1 MPVLVVPYDSVLQ
14 LRLVTGT
21 DPESGNPIIK
31 TKSFNKVKETAT
43 EQDVFDVANQ
53 LVSLQNYSLD
63 EIRLN
68 QSAQLTS

>member
-1 MPVLVVPYDSVLQ
+1 MACCVPYDSVYSSVGCRHQ
-14 LRLVTGT
+14 L
-21 DPESGNPIIK
+21 ESNP
-31 TKSFNKVKETAT
+31 FQQELGKVKYEAD

-53 LVSLQNYSLD
+53 LVSLQKFNLD